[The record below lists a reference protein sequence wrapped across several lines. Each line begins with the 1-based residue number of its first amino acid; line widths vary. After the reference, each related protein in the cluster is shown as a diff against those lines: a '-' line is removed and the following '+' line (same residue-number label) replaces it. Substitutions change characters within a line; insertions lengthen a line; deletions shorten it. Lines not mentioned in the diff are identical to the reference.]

1 MTVTHHDLL
10 RKLND
15 VPFKPFRI
23 RLTNASAI
31 DVMNPGSIIV
41 GESSAVVPTAMEKD
55 DRGYQVAVD
64 WKTISINHIVEL
76 IDLNLRGNGSRRR
89 K

>member
-1 MTVTHHDLL
+1 MTHDDLL

-15 VPFKPFRI
+15 IPFKPFRI
-23 RLTNASAI
+23 RLSNASAI
-31 DVMNPGSIIV
+31 DVLNPGSIIV
-41 GESSAVVPTAMEKD
+41 GATSAVVPTAMEKD

-64 WKTISINHIVEL
+64 WKTISIAHIVEL
-76 IDLNLRGNGSRRR
+76 IDLHVKGNGSKRRG